1 MNAASELIRFL
12 DGLRARSPALF
23 RTALLHLGLA
33 VLFVFLAVVDPR
45 EILGVDRWIK
55 PLKFA
60 LSIALYLGTLGWI
73 LGQLPSATRGVRMIS
88 WGAIIAMVIETAGI
102 AGQAAR
108 GTTSHFNNA
117 TAFDGAVFSL
127 MGLAIFGN
135 TLLVAWT
142 LFLFLRHPSAL
153 TAPVLAGVRLGL
165 LLFVLASIQGG
176 MIVSNSAHSVGAPD
190 GGPGL
195 PLLNWSTRVGDLRVA
210 HFLGLHALQLL
221 PLAGWVL
228 ARFASSAI
236 SLRAVQILALLYGT
250 AFLATLWQA
259 LQAQPLIPIAGGS

>member
-1 MNAASELIRFL
+1 MNAATELTLFL
-12 DGLRARSPALF
+12 KDLRTRSPALF

-33 VLFVFLAVVDPR
+33 VLFGFLAAVDPR
-45 EILGVDRWIK
+45 EILGVGRWIK

-73 LGQLPSATRGVRMIS
+73 LGKLPPATRGIRIIS
-88 WGAIIAMVIETAGI
+88 WGAIIAMVIETVGI

-117 TAFDGAVFSL
+117 TAFDGTVFSL

-142 LFLFLRHPSAL
+142 LFLFLRHPTSL

-176 MIVSNSAHSVGAPD
+176 LIVAHNAHSVGAPD

-221 PLAGWVL
+221 PFAGGWL
-228 ARFASSAI
+228 ARWGRETIA
-236 SLRAVQILALLYGT
+236 LRAVWIFSSLYGA

-259 LQAQPLIPIAGGS
+259 LQARPLVPLP